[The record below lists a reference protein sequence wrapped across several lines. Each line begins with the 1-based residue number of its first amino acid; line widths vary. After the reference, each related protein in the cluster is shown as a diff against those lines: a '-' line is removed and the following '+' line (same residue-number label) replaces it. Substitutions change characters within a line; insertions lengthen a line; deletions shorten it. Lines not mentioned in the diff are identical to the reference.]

1 MSERDAPSAG
11 GTGWPVETT
20 VPDGARPS
28 DGAPE
33 AAPEGAAEATAQV
46 KLPGRPDTDDED
58 GAQEDGGQERAS
70 TDVGAVADAAGDAGE
85 DPSSGPRTD
94 RHAVQPDV
102 AALER
107 GAIAA
112 AAAAYAPYS
121 HFPVGAVVF
130 GEGREFAGVN
140 VENAS
145 FGLTICAERNAVA
158 HAVASGVLK
167 LSAVAVCTESPVPSS
182 PCGSCRQVLA
192 EFADDPRTFRVIA
205 VNPRGERREWTL
217 DQLLPDSFTRAELPG
232 KK

>member
-1 MSERDAPSAG
+1 MSEREAPSG
-11 GTGWPVETT
+11 GGAGWPVETT
-20 VPDGARPS
+20 VPDVARPR
-28 DGAPE
+28 
-33 AAPEGAAEATAQV
+33 EATAETE
-46 KLPGRPDTDDED
+46 RPRLDTDRE
-58 GAQEDGGQERAS
+58 GGERAS
-70 TDVGAVADAAGDAGE
+70 TDVGGVGDVGGVPEVDVAEGGEDAA
-85 DPSSGPRTD
+85 SGPRTD
-94 RHAVQPDV
+94 RHAVQPDL

-107 GAIAA
+107 GAVAA
-112 AAAAYAPYS
+112 AAHAYAPYS

-158 HAVASGVLK
+158 HAVASGVTK

-192 EFADDPRTFRVIA
+192 EFADDPRTFRVVA